1 VSVRVEGVEQVNEL
15 IKSLSLMPTDAVNW
29 IKLASK
35 AKEIVSKRTASGRD
49 VSGDKFSP
57 YSASYL
63 EYKEERLDRPV
74 TRVDLFDTGNML
86 GAMQVDG
93 TKVGS
98 RVFFADPDEGKQARK
113 HNEGDGLPKR
123 EIFAM
128 SDDEIDS
135 QIMPNVNK
143 DIDKFMEGL

>member
-1 VSVRVEGVEQVNEL
+1 VSVRIEGVEQINDL
-15 IKSLSLMPTDAVNW
+15 IESLSLMPTEAVNW
-29 IKLASK
+29 IRLASK

-49 VSGDKFSP
+49 VLGAKFSP

-63 EYKEERLDRPV
+63 EYKEERLGRPV

-86 GAMQVDG
+86 GSMQVG
-93 TKVGS
+93 GNKIGS
-98 RVFFADPDEGKQARK
+98 KVFFSDSVQNDKAKY

-123 EIFAM
+123 EFFAI
-128 SDDEIDS
+128 SDDEVDS
-135 QIMPNVNK
+135 QIMPIVNK